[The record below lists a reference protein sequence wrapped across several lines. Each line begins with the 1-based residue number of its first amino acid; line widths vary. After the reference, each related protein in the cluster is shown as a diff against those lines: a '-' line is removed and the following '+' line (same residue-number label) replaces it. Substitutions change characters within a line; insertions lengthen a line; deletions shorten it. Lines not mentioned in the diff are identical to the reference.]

1 MSGSGSPRGRGT
13 SRRQRAGGDLAGLK
27 AVVPVVNVDAGP
39 LHWGEDG
46 TTAIG
51 YLALEPSLNLLERRA
66 IAQRWADRCA
76 RPGPGAR
83 AA

>member
-1 MSGSGSPRGRGT
+1 M
-13 SRRQRAGGDLAGLK
+13 
-27 AVVPVVNVDAGP
+27 VNVDAGP

-51 YLALEPSLNLLERRA
+51 YLAFEPSLNLLERRA
-66 IAQRWADRCA
+66 IAQRWADRYA
-76 RPGPGAR
+76 RSGPGRAR